1 MSARVIKHF
10 WTTSQKAEAAAV
22 PSIPQQPEPLAETVP
37 PAVDVT
43 VKTVGGLSPDEAPA
57 APHSQPS
64 PIPEAGSLRRPTP
77 ELTPQSVTP
86 EPLQSGPA
94 ISEPKVS
101 IWPSPDAPWPGPS
114 SAQSGLADLLCC
126 CCCCLSTYLP
136 SAATLLSLSPP
147 TLHVCWPQCCPEETE
162 MCVCMSVRASVYVC
176 ARARVRANA
185 GKQQWAWSW
194 WLRWYAYM

>member
-101 IWPSPDAPWPGPS
+101 IWQSPDAPWPGPS

-126 CCCCLSTYLP
+126 CCCLSTYLP
-136 SAATLLSLSPP
+136 SAATLLSLSSHPACLLTTVLP
-147 TLHVCWPQCCPEETE
+147 RRDRDVC
-162 MCVCMSVRASVYVC
+162 VSVRASVYVC

-194 WLRWYAYM
+194 WLRWYAYV